1 MGFSTQNNLDMSIVG
16 LFGGGTNKD
25 NLFNQIFEEKSVVV
39 SKTITLA
46 NGIDSNKTGT
56 VPKITT
62 M

>member
-16 LFGGGTNKD
+16 LFGGGTNKN
-25 NLFNQIFEEKSVVV
+25 NLYNQIIEEISVVV

-46 NGIDSNKTGT
+46 NGINNNKIGT

-62 M
+62 I